1 MRMVILGALGQM
13 GLKLIEKYKDDYE
26 IIGIDLKKSELI
38 PIKNSIDE
46 IDDFDIAIDFSSI
59 NAKMELIRILK
70 RNKPTISGTTG
81 YSKEEI
87 EYFYSINKDQFI
99 WSCNFSKGISLFEQ
113 ISKIIKKDYP
123 IFDFVEI
130 HSIGK
135 KDSPSGTAKYLA
147 DTLDFPYDKI
157 QCLRLPLAPA
167 IHEIVYTTDNER
179 IIIRHEAINKNAF
192 IEGIDKKIKELIK

>member
-1 MRMVILGALGQM
+1 MRMVILGALGKM
-13 GLKLIEKYKDDYE
+13 GLKLIEKYRNDYE
-26 IIGIDLKKSELI
+26 IIGIDLNESDII
-38 PIKNSIDE
+38 PIKKSIDE

-59 NAKMELIRILK
+59 NAKTELIKILK

-81 YSKEEI
+81 YTKEEI
-87 EYFYSINKDQFI
+87 EYFYSLNKDQFY
-99 WSCNFSKGISLFEQ
+99 WSCNFSKGIALFEE
-113 ISKIIKKDYP
+113 ISKIIKKEYP

-135 KDSPSGTAKYLA
+135 KDAPSGTAKYLA
-147 DTLDFPYDKI
+147 DILDYPYNKI

-192 IEGIDKKIKELIK
+192 IEGIDRIIKELI

>member
-1 MRMVILGALGQM
+1 MVILGALGKM
-13 GLKLIEKYKDDYE
+13 GLKLIEKYHNDFE
-26 IIGIDLKKSELI
+26 IIGIDLNESKLI
-38 PIKNSIDE
+38 PIKKTIDE

-59 NAKMELIRILK
+59 NAKPELIKILK

-81 YSKEEI
+81 YTKDEI
-87 EYFYSINKDQFI
+87 EYFYSLNKDQFY
-99 WSCNFSKGISLFEQ
+99 WSCNFSKGIALFEE
-113 ISKIIKKDYP
+113 ISKTIKKEYP

-147 DTLDFPYDKI
+147 DILDYPYDKI

-192 IEGIDKKIKELIK
+192 IEGIDNKIKELI

>member
-1 MRMVILGALGQM
+1 MRMVILGALGKM
-13 GLKLIEKYKDDYE
+13 GLKLIEKYHNDFE
-26 IIGIDLKKSELI
+26 IIGIDLNESKLI
-38 PIKNSIDE
+38 PIKKTIDE

-59 NAKMELIRILK
+59 NAKPELIKILK

-81 YSKEEI
+81 YTKDEI
-87 EYFYSINKDQFI
+87 EYFYSLNKDQFY
-99 WSCNFSKGISLFEQ
+99 WSCNFSKGIALFEE
-113 ISKIIKKDYP
+113 ISKTIKKEYP

-147 DTLDFPYDKI
+147 DILDYPYDKI

-192 IEGIDKKIKELIK
+192 IEGIDNKIKELI